1 MRLRRLENKVLT
13 VAENNHGALC
23 NAKCGTVVHIFSK
36 KCGTRMSKKMPVI
49 KFLFDRRKKATE
61 SIPASVELEIYFD
74 RSHRKRIATDV
85 KICLGQWDEK
95 LHVINRPDGLK
106 LNARLTSLRK
116 EQEDILTEMYA
127 QGIALTLDNYE
138 TLARNDGSDMDIR
151 SGSFLDFMQQR
162 IQERNLRE
170 GTKRTQTVALDALRR
185 FGRIHAFSSLTSAN
199 IYAFDMFLRRENP
212 GRDQTTL
219 HNYHKRIKVYVNEAY
234 KLGYIPENP
243 YNHFEDKRGR
253 YKPRKP
259 LTRDELE
266 ALRSLPLSGRLDR
279 VRDLF
284 VFCCYTGL
292 AVADLAAFSYEQ
304 HVVERNGM
312 LYIDGNR
319 IKTGTEFFTPL
330 LKPAR
335 DILTKYDNKLPV
347 ISGQKYNDYLHVIE
361 AKLGLKKPLTSH
373 VARHTF
379 ATTVCLGND
388 IPIETVSK
396 MLGHRH
402 VSTTEIYAKV
412 LQENVERAA
421 RSLDDIL

>member
-1 MRLRRLENKVLT
+1 MKLSGADIVVRVLIEQGCN
-13 VAENNHGALC
+13 VVFGYPGGQILNVYDSLYKYSNEIEHVLSAHEQGAVH
-23 NAKCGTVVHIFSK
+23 AADGYARSTGKTGVVIATS
-36 KCGTRMSKKMPVI
+36 GPGATNLVTGI
-49 KFLFDRRKKATE
+49 ATAFLD
-61 SIPASVELEIYFD
+61 SIPLVA
-74 RSHRKRIATDV
+74 
-85 KICLGQWDEK
+85 ICGN
-95 LHVINRPDGLK
+95 VP
-106 LNARLTSLRK
+106 TS
-116 EQEDILTEMYA
+116 QI
-127 QGIALTLDNYE
+127 
-138 TLARNDGSDMDIR
+138 GSD
-151 SGSFLDFMQQR
+151 SFQEIASR
-162 IQERNLRE
+162 IIE
-170 GTKRTQTVALDALRR
+170 T
-185 FGRIHAFSSLTSAN
+185 TSE
-199 IYAFDMFLRRENP
+199 LS
-212 GRDQTTL
+212 
-219 HNYHKRIKVYVNEAY
+219 KV
-234 KLGYIPENP
+234 LGYIPENP

>member
-1 MRLRRLENKVLT
+1 
-13 VAENNHGALC
+13 
-23 NAKCGTVVHIFSK
+23 
-36 KCGTRMSKKMPVI
+36 MSKKMPVI

-95 LHVINRPDGLK
+95 LHVVNRPDGLK
-106 LNARLTSLRK
+106 LNARLMEIRK
-116 EQEDILTEMYA
+116 RQEDIFSEMYA
-127 QGIALTLDNYE
+127 QGIFPSIDNYDQY
-138 TLARNDGSDMDIR
+138 L
-151 SGSFLDFMQQR
+151 SGDDRPDLQSSFLDFMQQR

-170 GTKRTQTVALDALRR
+170 GTKRAQQVALDALRR
-185 FGRIHAFSSLTSAN
+185 FGRIKTFASLTSAN
-199 IYAFDMFLRRENP
+199 LYAFDMFLRNENP
-212 GRDQTTL
+212 DRVQTTL
-219 HNYHKRIKVYVNEAY
+219 HGYHKRIKTYANEAY
-234 KLGYIPENP
+234 KLGYISENP
-243 YNHFEDKRGR
+243 YDHFEDKRGR
-253 YKPRKP
+253 AKPRKP

-266 ALRSLPLSGRLDR
+266 AIRSLPLSGKLDR

-292 AVADLAAFSYEQ
+292 AVADLSAFSYER
-304 HVVERNGM
+304 HVVERDGM

-330 LKPAR
+330 LNPAL

-361 AKLGLKKPLTSH
+361 AKLGLRKPLTSH

-379 ATTVCLGND
+379 ATTVCLSND

-402 VSTTEIYAKV
+402 VSTTEIYAKIMK
-412 LQENVERAA
+412 ENVMKHARA
-421 RSLDDIL
+421 LNELL

>member
-1 MRLRRLENKVLT
+1 MLEETK
-13 VAENNHGALC
+13 ENRVTQKAVPWYTFPAK
-23 NAKCGTVVHIFSK
+23 NAVHV
-36 KCGTRMSKKMPVI
+36 MSEKLPVI

-61 SIPASVELEIYFD
+61 TVPAAVEVEIYFD

-85 KICLGQWDEK
+85 KVCLGQWDEK
-95 LHVINRPDGLK
+95 LHVVNRKDGMQ
-106 LNARLTSLRK
+106 LNARLSEVRK
-116 EQEDILTEMYA
+116 EQEDILSEMYA
-127 QGIALTLDNYE
+127 QGIAFTLDNYE
-138 TLARNDGSDMDIR
+138 AHVRGDSSDADARK
-151 SGSFLDFMQQR
+151 GSFLDFMRQR
-162 IQERNLRE
+162 ISERNLRE
-170 GTKRTQTVALDALRR
+170 GTKRTQQVALDALRR
-185 FGRIHAFSSLTSAN
+185 FGRIKTFASLTPAN
-199 IYAFDMFLRRENP
+199 LYAFDMFLRKENP
-212 GRDQTTL
+212 GRDQTTI
-219 HNYHKRIKVYVNEAY
+219 HNYHKRIKVYVNEAF
-234 KLGYIPENP
+234 KLGYIDDNP
-243 YNHFEDKRGR
+243 YNQFEDKRGR

-259 LTRDELE
+259 LTRDELD
-266 ALRSLPLSGRLDR
+266 ALRVMNLTGKLDR

-292 AVADLAAFSYEQ
+292 AVADLAAFSYER
-304 HVVERNGM
+304 HVVERSGM

-330 LKPAR
+330 LKPAM

-361 AKLGLKKPLTSH
+361 AKLGLRKPLTSH

-379 ATTVCLGND
+379 ATTVCLAND

-412 LQENVERAA
+412 MQDNVERAA
-421 RSLDDIL
+421 RSLNDKL